1 MKGVY
6 IKVASYL
13 ISEAAHL
20 ADVEPHV
27 LRYWEEELN
36 LAIPRNELGHRY
48 YTEKHIEMFKKIK
61 IFKERGYQLK
71 AIRANLYEDGEGAPV
86 IAGEDGGILYLSPN
100 GAYNMYN
107 VAPEGKYNVAP
118 EGKYNGVP
126 EGKYNVAPEGKY
138 SGAAEGKY
146 NVTSESKYNEAATGK
161 YNGVPENTYS
171 EAGKL
176 KQGETTFIRE
186 NETLASC
193 SNETENLRG
202 LSNAGNAESL
212 RGAENLV
219 NVEALRG
226 ADRVMNVE
234 NLRGADNARD
244 LKKSDG
250 EDKLNRFKSIMTEI
264 VADAMA
270 VNNAMFTREVSR
282 DVGDRIIK
290 EMNYLAREREEQEEE
305 RFKKFDELLRGYQ
318 RGSKAKAEAAA
329 AKEIQK
335 KHRKERRRRKKLE
348 TGEMLISGD
357 ELFEDKTDSGI

>member
-71 AIRANLYEDGEGAPV
+71 AIRANLYEGGEGTPV
-86 IAGEDGGILYLSPN
+86 IAGEEGGILYLSPES
-100 GAYNMYN
+100 AYNIYN
-107 VAPEGKYNVAP
+107 GAPEGRYNGAP
-118 EGKYNGVP
+118 EGRYDGAP
-126 EGKYNVAPEGKY
+126 EGRYDGAPEGRYDGTSEGKY
-138 SGAAEGKY
+138 S
-146 NVTSESKYNEAATGK
+146 EAATGK

-176 KQGETTFIRE
+176 KPGETALIKEKEMFS
-186 NETLASC
+186 SC
-193 SNETENLRG
+193 IDKEAEGLRG
-202 LSNAGNAESL
+202 LSS
-212 RGAENLV
+212 AENL
-219 NVEALRG
+219 N
-226 ADRVMNVE
+226 
-234 NLRGADNARD
+234 NLE
-244 LKKSDG
+244 G

-270 VNNAMFTREVSR
+270 VNNGMFTREISR

-290 EMNYLAREREEQEEE
+290 EINYLAREREEQEEE
-305 RFKKFDELLRGYQ
+305 RFKKFDELLRGCQ

-329 AKEIQK
+329 AKEMEK
-335 KHRKERRRRKKLE
+335 KQRKEKRRRKKLE

-357 ELFEDKTDSGI
+357 ELFEGKTDSGI

>member
-71 AIRANLYEDGEGAPV
+71 AIRANLYEGGEGTPV
-86 IAGEDGGILYLSPN
+86 IAGEEGGILYLSPES
-100 GAYNMYN
+100 AYNIYN
-107 VAPEGKYNVAP
+107 GAPEGRYDGAPESRYDGAP
-118 EGKYNGVP
+118 EGRYDGTS
-126 EGKYNVAPEGKY
+126 EGKYI
-138 SGAAEGKY
+138 
-146 NVTSESKYNEAATGK
+146 EAVTGK

-171 EAGKL
+171 EAGKF
-176 KQGETTFIRE
+176 KPGETALIKEKEIFS
-186 NETLASC
+186 SC
-193 SNETENLRG
+193 IDKEAEGLRG
-202 LSNAGNAESL
+202 LSSAGNAESL
-212 RGAENLV
+212 RGVNSPESPDVVREADSRRNL
-219 NVEALRG
+219 NNPE
-226 ADRVMNVE
+226 
-234 NLRGADNARD
+234 
-244 LKKSDG
+244 G

-270 VNNAMFTREVSR
+270 VNNSMFTREISR

-290 EMNYLAREREEQEEE
+290 EINYLAREREEQEEE
-305 RFKKFDELLRGYQ
+305 RFKKFDELLRGCQ

-329 AKEIQK
+329 AKEMEK
-335 KHRKERRRRKKLE
+335 KQRKEKRRRKKLE

-357 ELFEDKTDSGI
+357 ELFEGKTDSGI